1 MILLLGERLLDFEEE
16 RFFIVLLGER
26 LLDLEEERFLIV
38 LLGERLLLLDLEE
51 ERLLEVE
58 DERVRDLPLDTDMER
73 PLGIFYIL
81 YFLVTFFYQNE
92 KKNES
97 LIYLNKMNL
106 KKKEE
111 IYINELKMKTVYFN
125 QKGFEIQEKELRH
138 EVYQSIKR
146 IGHYNVTSKYY
157 NFLNKKNLSEI
168 KDGEFRVSLSSFGKK
183 YILFLIKI
191 HDKRYSILI
200 NKKNE
205 IMVTCQYKFHQS
217 LYDGTLLDGELVKN
231 ENNKWIFIIND
242 IPYYKGENLITKSFD
257 DRQNI
262 IVELL
267 KNEYRR
273 EEQNNH
279 MTYICQKIYVKYEY
293 LEDLS
298 KRLRDSLSYKC
309 SGLYFKNI
317 FNYSD
322 NYLYIFP
329 ECRTDHQILNKPVEE
344 VTSET
349 VVHTSSE
356 EIKRVEEVVEEVKK
370 KNYIED
376 DIFGDLEVVKTNEEE
391 KSLEKEKKRPARKYC
406 KFLIK
411 PTSKPEVFE
420 LYCRAVDRHIEK
432 YSYAAIPDM
441 KTSKFLKDL
450 FISYTPMDDITSLI
464 NEKKAI
470 YVECLY
476 NKNFKRWIPYKKC
489 DDMDHHTFI
498 NEIAIIMNTYSSD
511 SESENDD

>member
-1 MILLLGERLLDFEEE
+1 M
-16 RFFIVLLGER
+16 
-26 LLDLEEERFLIV
+26 
-38 LLGERLLLLDLEE
+38 
-51 ERLLEVE
+51 
-58 DERVRDLPLDTDMER
+58 
-73 PLGIFYIL
+73 
-81 YFLVTFFYQNE
+81 
-92 KKNES
+92 
-97 LIYLNKMNL
+97 

-111 IYINELKMKTVYFN
+111 RNINELKMKTVYFN
-125 QKGFEIQEKELRH
+125 QKGFEIQEKELRQ
-138 EVYQSIKR
+138 EVYQNIKK

-157 NFLNKKNLSEI
+157 NFLNKRNLSEI
-168 KDGEFRVSLSSFGKK
+168 QDGDFRVSLSSFGKK
-183 YILFLIKI
+183 YILFLMKI
-191 HDKRYSILI
+191 NDRRYSILI

-217 LYDGTLLDGELVKN
+217 LYEGTLLDGELVKN

-262 IVELL
+262 IEEML

-279 MTYICQKIYVKYEY
+279 MTYICQKIYVKYECMQ
-293 LEDLS
+293 DLS

-329 ECRTDHQILNKPVEE
+329 ECRTDHQLLNKTVVVEE
-344 VTSET
+344 
-349 VVHTSSE
+349 
-356 EIKRVEEVVEEVKK
+356 KEEVVVEKKVIVEETKK
-370 KNYIED
+370 KDYVED
-376 DIFGDLEVVKTNEEE
+376 DIFGDLEVVKTEEREIVEE
-391 KSLEKEKKRPARKYC
+391 KQVVKKDIKKPVRNYC

-411 PTSKPEVFE
+411 PTTKPEVFE

-441 KTSKFLKDL
+441 KTSKFLKEL
-450 FISYTPMDDITSLI
+450 FISYTPMDDITSLL

-470 YVECLY
+470 FVECLY
-476 NKNFKRWIPYKKC
+476 NKNFKRWIPYKRC

-498 NEIAIIMNTYSSD
+498 NEIAISLDNYSSD
-511 SESENDD
+511 SDSDDD

>member
-1 MILLLGERLLDFEEE
+1 
-16 RFFIVLLGER
+16 
-26 LLDLEEERFLIV
+26 
-38 LLGERLLLLDLEE
+38 
-51 ERLLEVE
+51 
-58 DERVRDLPLDTDMER
+58 
-73 PLGIFYIL
+73 
-81 YFLVTFFYQNE
+81 
-92 KKNES
+92 
-97 LIYLNKMNL
+97 
-106 KKKEE
+106 
-111 IYINELKMKTVYFN
+111 MKTVYFN

-138 EVYQSIKR
+138 EVYQSIKK

-168 KDGEFRVSLSSFGKK
+168 KDGDFRVSLSSFGKK

-191 HDKRYSILI
+191 NDRRYSILI

-257 DRQNI
+257 DRQSI
-262 IVELL
+262 IEEML

-273 EEQNNH
+273 EDQNNH
-279 MTYICQKIYVKYEY
+279 MTYICQKIYVKYDNIQ
-293 LEDLS
+293 DLS

-329 ECRTDHQILNKPVEE
+329 ECRTDHQVLNKTHVVIEEDEKREEKVEIDEKVEE
-344 VTSET
+344 
-349 VVHTSSE
+349 
-356 EIKRVEEVVEEVKK
+356 KK
-370 KNYIED
+370 EYLED
-376 DIFGDLEVVKTNEEE
+376 DIFGDLDVVKTEE
-391 KSLEKEKKRPARKYC
+391 KPIVKEKKIQKPTRDYC

-450 FISYTPMDDITSLI
+450 FISYTPIDDITSLI

-470 YVECLY
+470 FVECSY
-476 NKNFKRWIPYKKC
+476 NKNFKRWIPYKRC
-489 DDMDHHTFI
+489 EDMDHHTFI
-498 NEIAIIMNTYSSD
+498 NETMILLDNYSSD
-511 SESENDD
+511 SDSEDDE